1 MTTDWFTPAVNGV
14 VTSVLNLRKGL
25 EDRGHEVRILPL
37 SNSASSYVQDGV
49 YYLRSMGVGAVYPK
63 ARLGVPLQKKLLKE
77 LLAWGPDI
85 VHSSCEF
92 STFPAACHIAE
103 KANAP
108 LLHTYHT
115 VYENYTHYF
124 SPSQAWGKKVVRQ
137 FSRWFACRTDGIIAP
152 TEKTAALLRGYGVR
166 CPLYV
171 IPTGIAKP
179 QAASPAEARI
189 LRESL
194 GIPDDRTVLLYLGR
208 LAREKNCAELLRAMA
223 RFLEAPVTLLLVGD
237 GPDRRPLEKLSQ
249 QLHLDGHVVFAGMV
263 PPDQVG
269 RYYQLGDLFVSA
281 STSETQGLTYL
292 EALRA
297 GLPLLCRRDA
307 CLDGVAEQGVN
318 GWQYTEE
325 DDFAACVEQFLT
337 HPEHREQME
346 RSALISGQRF
356 SVEAFAQ
363 EVESAY
369 LECLHTRCWKARGS
383 A

>member
-1 MTTDWFTPAVNGV
+1 M

-25 EDRGHEVRILPL
+25 EDRGHEVRIPPL

-49 YYLRSMGVGAVYPK
+49 YYLRSMGAGAVYPN

-85 VHSSCEF
+85 VHSNCEF
-92 STFPAACHIAE
+92 STFPAACYIAE

-124 SPSQAWGKKVVRQ
+124 SPSQAWGKKVVRH
-137 FSRWFACRTDGIIAP
+137 FHAGSPAARTASSPQRRKPPPSCG
-152 TEKTAALLRGYGVR
+152 GYGVQ

-171 IPTGIAKP
+171 IPTGVAKP

-194 GIPDDRTVLLYLGR
+194 GIPDGRTVLLYLGR
-208 LAREKNCAELLRAMA
+208 LAKEKNCAELLRTMA

-237 GPDRRPLEKLSQ
+237 GPGRKSLEKLSQ
-249 QLHLDGHVVFAGMV
+249 QMNLDGHVVFAGMV

-307 CLDGVAEQGVN
+307 CLDGVVEQGVN

-346 RSALISGQRF
+346 RSALVSGQRF
-356 SVEAFAQ
+356 SV
-363 EVESAY
+363 
-369 LECLHTRCWKARGS
+369 
-383 A
+383 